1 MTVAI
6 SQTVRRKL
14 KQYTT
19 WSRILPR
26 ASLQLEKY
34 SLSSRWLILFE
45 LRAKRQK
52 VPIGSCWSNF
62 LATRYHEPTNFA
74 EQRLKCGK
82 TTNDLSW
89 LVLVFHQTC
98 LKMAQVFLIN
108 LRGKISKANTMPFC
122 FRCSVENC
130 SIPSLILTWTFYFYV
145 FIYLFLLIHKILG
158 TNDVEII
165 HSCLRIFTV
174 LLI

>member
-1 MTVAI
+1 MRSVRINSICLSFTSPPSLLVLKMTVAI

-45 LRAKRQK
+45 LRAKCQK

-82 TTNDLSW
+82 TTNDFVVIGVSFPSDLFEDGAS
-89 LVLVFHQTC
+89 
-98 LKMAQVFLIN
+98 FLDQS
-108 LRGKISKANTMPFC
+108 LRKDKQS
-122 FRCSVENC
+122 
-130 SIPSLILTWTFYFYV
+130 
-145 FIYLFLLIHKILG
+145 
-158 TNDVEII
+158 
-165 HSCLRIFTV
+165 
-174 LLI
+174 

>member
-1 MTVAI
+1 MRSVRINSICLSFTSPPSLLVLKMTVAI

-82 TTNDLSW
+82 TTNDFVVIGVSFPSDLFEDGAS
-89 LVLVFHQTC
+89 
-98 LKMAQVFLIN
+98 FLDQS
-108 LRGKISKANTMPFC
+108 LRKDKQS
-122 FRCSVENC
+122 
-130 SIPSLILTWTFYFYV
+130 
-145 FIYLFLLIHKILG
+145 
-158 TNDVEII
+158 
-165 HSCLRIFTV
+165 
-174 LLI
+174 

>member
-62 LATRYHEPTNFA
+62 LAHPISRAYQFRGA
-74 EQRLKCGK
+74 ETEVRED
-82 TTNDLSW
+82 N
-89 LVLVFHQTC
+89 
-98 LKMAQVFLIN
+98 
-108 LRGKISKANTMPFC
+108 
-122 FRCSVENC
+122 E
-130 SIPSLILTWTFYFYV
+130 
-145 FIYLFLLIHKILG
+145 
-158 TNDVEII
+158 
-165 HSCLRIFTV
+165 
-174 LLI
+174 

>member
-1 MTVAI
+1 MRSVRINSICLSFTSPPSLLVLKMTVAI

-82 TTNDLSW
+82 TTNDFVVIGVSFPSDLFEDGAS
-89 LVLVFHQTC
+89 
-98 LKMAQVFLIN
+98 FLDQS
-108 LRGKISKANTMPFC
+108 LRKDKKS
-122 FRCSVENC
+122 
-130 SIPSLILTWTFYFYV
+130 
-145 FIYLFLLIHKILG
+145 
-158 TNDVEII
+158 
-165 HSCLRIFTV
+165 
-174 LLI
+174 

>member
-62 LATRYHEPTNFA
+62 LATRYHEPARGA
-74 EQRLKCGK
+74 ETEVRED
-82 TTNDLSW
+82 N
-89 LVLVFHQTC
+89 
-98 LKMAQVFLIN
+98 
-108 LRGKISKANTMPFC
+108 
-122 FRCSVENC
+122 E
-130 SIPSLILTWTFYFYV
+130 
-145 FIYLFLLIHKILG
+145 
-158 TNDVEII
+158 
-165 HSCLRIFTV
+165 
-174 LLI
+174 